1 MNKCEQNPSA
11 NIQLVLDQ
19 AIAQARHNTEGHV
32 ASYIPELANVP
43 EEVTAVA
50 VRLSNGQQYVA
61 GDADHVFTLQS
72 VAKLVVLI
80 GLLEEFGK
88 QNVFSWVKAEP
99 SGDDFAS
106 VARLDQF
113 GPKPSNP
120 MLNAGAIALCGHI
133 PGEVGHQLHWLEK
146 WMTILFGEPLTLD
159 HKVYESERQTGNRN
173 RSLAYLLKAN
183 GVIQKHVEDVLDVY
197 FALCSFQ
204 ANVKQAAFLPMLLA
218 NGGKAPTG
226 EQIISR
232 QTVQEVVAIM
242 ATCGLYN
249 ESGGHLV
256 RTGLPAKSGVSGLIV
271 ATALK
276 KAGIAVMS
284 PKVNRKG
291 NSMRGALMLEYISQ
305 QLDWHFAG

>member
-1 MNKCEQNPSA
+1 MPD
-11 NIQLVLDQ
+11 IQAVLNQ
-19 AIAQARHNTEGHV
+19 ALAQARANSDGQV

-43 EEVTAVA
+43 AEATAA
-50 VRLSNGQQYVA
+50 AILLQDGRLFEA
-61 GDADHVFTLQS
+61 GDIGYTFTLQS

-88 QNVFSWVKAEP
+88 QRVFSWVKAEP

-106 VARLDQF
+106 VARLDQY

-133 PGEVGHQLHWLEK
+133 PGTDTSAQIAWLSNWAAK
-146 WMTILFGEPLTLD
+146 LFGEPLTINQ
-159 HKVYESERQTGNRN
+159 KVYASECSTGHRN

-183 GVIQKHVEDVLDVY
+183 GILERSVEEVLDVY
-197 FALCSFQ
+197 FALCSFETQ
-204 ANVKQAAFLPMLLA
+204 VKQAAYLPMLLA
-218 NGGKAPTG
+218 NHGLSPQK
-226 EQIISR
+226 EHIISR

-256 RTGLPAKSGVSGLIV
+256 RTGMPAKSGVSGLIV
-271 ATALK
+271 AVALK
-276 KAGIAVMS
+276 HAGIAVVS
-284 PKVNRKG
+284 PRVNHKG
-291 NSMRGALMLEYISQ
+291 NSIRGSIMLEAISHR
-305 QLDWHFAG
+305 LDWHFAG